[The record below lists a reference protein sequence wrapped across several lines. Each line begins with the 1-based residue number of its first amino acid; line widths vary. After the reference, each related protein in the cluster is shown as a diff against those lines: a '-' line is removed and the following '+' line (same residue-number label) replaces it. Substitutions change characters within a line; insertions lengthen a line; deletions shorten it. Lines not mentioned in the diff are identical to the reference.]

1 MKLYFNPAVM
11 KYPGYVLMS
20 ARIDLRHDPGV
31 VAANIKRY
39 LWSEHRACFLIDP
52 YSPQEYH
59 LPLSNAG

>member
-1 MKLYFNPAVM
+1 M